1 MEGMD
6 TSVTTSGFSTPEFGL
21 HAMTGIRPVFAGT
34 VPYAQALRRM
44 EEAHSARRAGT
55 APDTIF
61 YLEHEPVVTY
71 GRNTPPEHF
80 TGALHSIP
88 CVEVPR
94 GGLATYHGP
103 GQLVGYVVLD
113 LARRAEG
120 RRPDIHEFLRAI
132 EAGIV
137 RFLQREFSLDAGA
150 VSGHTGVWIADGASA
165 RKICS
170 IGVSVRRWVTAHGF
184 ALNIAPDLSA
194 FDAIV
199 PCGIEG
205 AQMTSVQHELDIS
218 GRRQAV
224 PRARD
229 IARSLHV
236 YVCAAL
242 HDAGWG
248 TEGP

>member
-1 MEGMD
+1 M
-6 TSVTTSGFSTPEFGL
+6 TSGFSRPEFGL
-21 HAMTGIRPVFAGT
+21 HAMTGIRPVFAGI
-34 VPYAQALRRM
+34 VPFAEAMRRM
-44 EEAHSARRAGT
+44 EAVRDGRRAGT

-71 GRNTPPEHF
+71 GRNTPREHF
-80 TGALHSIP
+80 AAALPHIP

-103 GQLVGYVVLD
+103 GQLVGYMVLD
-113 LARRAEG
+113 LARRAQG

-132 EAGIV
+132 EAGIA
-137 RFLQREFSLDAGA
+137 RFLQREFSLDARA
-150 VSGHTGVWIADGASA
+150 LPGHTGVWVGDGADA

-184 ALNIAPDLSA
+184 ALNVAPELSA
-194 FDAIV
+194 FDEIV

-205 AQMTSVQHELDIS
+205 AQMTSIQHELDLAA
-218 GRRQAV
+218 RREV
-224 PRARD
+224 TPRVRD
-229 IARSLHV
+229 LARSLHV
-236 YVCAAL
+236 YVCASL
-242 HDAGWG
+242 RDGGWG